1 MSDARRFVSDNG
13 RVLLL
18 AFDTATP
25 AVTVALRG
33 DEGVLAEHTEVDAR
47 RHGELLAPGIEKVLA
62 DAGRAAGELTGVA
75 VGVGPGPFTGLRVGL
90 MTARALGDA
99 LDIPVHGVCTLDILA
114 AAVPSADQ
122 DSTTG
127 GRFAV
132 ATDARRREV
141 YWAVY
146 DVTGRRETEPSVDR
160 PAEIAE
166 RLAGL
171 AVAGQG
177 PLLYPEQF
185 SRGLVPALPSAA
197 VLAELTARL
206 LREAPERLLPPLPL
220 YLRRP
225 DAVEPG
231 ARKSVTPA

>member
-1 MSDARRFVSDNG
+1 MLNAGHGVAHNG

-62 DAGRAAGELTGVA
+62 EAGRSRVELTGVA

-99 LDIPVHGVCTLDILA
+99 LEIPVHGVCTLDILA
-114 AAVPSADQ
+114 AAV
-122 DSTTG
+122 TG
-127 GRFAV
+127 RDAPFAV

-141 YWAVY
+141 YWAGY
-146 DVTGRRETEPSVDR
+146 DLTGRREDEPAVDR

-166 RLAGL
+166 RLAGRP
-171 AVAGQG
+171 VAGQG
-177 PLLYPEQF
+177 ARLYPEQF
-185 SRGLVPALPSAA
+185 PTPLDPELPSAA
-197 VLAELTARL
+197 VLADLVARL
-206 LREAPERLLPPLPL
+206 LTEQPSALLPPLPL

-231 ARKSVTPA
+231 ARKPVSRA